1 MDSSSCSSAKVPVF
15 IDTTLQTHIA
25 MAVSPDTAVVDLK
38 REFIKEHL
46 ICFPSLGK
54 IRITSLMVK
63 RKSFFYRLPDSM
75 PIKNAFQGW
84 KGNWFL
90 LIEADLVSNSSYPCA
105 GEFGD
110 MSKEDSGVTPRRH
123 CCSIG
128 NKIESN
134 PREEGISLQTVGT
147 PSVSTPEIMSV
158 NGIITRYFSKYEEVK
173 SSDVGYVG
181 KYDSEAHPGCVVD
194 VQKFSRSKNNVDQR
208 TPHFIKTP
216 SGLLP
221 RPLCTEPKQII
232 ETSRGKFGRTEVG
245 KRFAV
250 AANYIRGSTS
260 TKTSMIS
267 ACLSTVDKF
276 PKSLV
281 RKIVFEDSDDDV

>member
-1 MDSSSCSSAKVPVF
+1 MDPTSYSSAKVPVF
-15 IDTTLQTHIA
+15 VDTTLQTHIA
-25 MAVSPDTAVVDLK
+25 MAVSPHTTVIDLK
-38 REFIKEHL
+38 REFREEHF

-54 IRITSLMVK
+54 IMITGLMVK

-110 MSKEDSGVTPRRH
+110 MSKEDSGVTPRVH
-123 CCSIG
+123 CCNVG

-134 PREEGISLQTVGT
+134 PREEGVSLPTTET
-147 PSVSTPEIMSV
+147 PSVSSPATTSV
-158 NGIITRYFSKYEEVK
+158 NDIITRYFPKEVK
-173 SSDVGYVG
+173 SPDVGYVG
-181 KYDSEAHPGCVVD
+181 KNDSEARPGCLVD
-194 VQKFSRSKNNVDQR
+194 LEKFSRSKVNVDQR

-216 SGLLP
+216 SALLS
-221 RPLCTEPKQII
+221 RPLCTEPKQVIG
-232 ETSRGKFGRTEVG
+232 TSRGIFGRTEVG
-245 KRFAV
+245 KRFTV
-250 AANYIRGSTS
+250 AANYNRASTS
-260 TKTSMIS
+260 TKTSIIS
-267 ACLSTVDKF
+267 ACLSTDDKF

-281 RKIVFEDSDDDV
+281 RKIVFDVSDNDD